1 MQSSPGSS
9 NGGSG
14 GEDDGEAIFAEINI
28 TPLTDVF
35 IVLLIIVMLVA
46 SSMVEAERAEAAK
59 TILSERAMEIQTPK
73 GSGESAL
80 VPKDIVISILP
91 DGTVFLEEQQYAVA
105 QLAPRLAELK
115 GQNPT
120 GARVV
125 IRGDQKAEYQLIM
138 EVITQARMAG
148 LTDVAL
154 ASRAR

>member
-1 MQSSPGSS
+1 MQSSPGSA
-9 NGGSG
+9 NDG
-14 GEDDGEAIFAEINI
+14 GEDEGEAIFAEINI

-46 SSMVEAERAEAAK
+46 SSMVEAERAEATK
-59 TILSERAMEIQTPK
+59 TVLSERAMEIQTPK
-73 GSGESAL
+73 GAGESAL
-80 VPKDIVISILP
+80 IPKDIVISILP
-91 DGTVFLEEQQYAVA
+91 DGTVFLEDKQFAVSA
-105 QLAPRLAELK
+105 LAPRLAELK
-115 GQNPT
+115 AQNPA

>member
-1 MQSSPGSS
+1 MQSSPNSS
-9 NGGSG
+9 DD
-14 GEDDGEAIFAEINI
+14 GEDEAIFAEINI

-46 SSMVEAERAEAAK
+46 SSMVEAERDAAAK
-59 TILSERAMEIQTPK
+59 AVLSERAMEIQTPK

-91 DGTVFLEEQQYAVA
+91 DGTVFLEEKQYAVSE
-105 QLAPRLAELK
+105 LSPRLAQIK
-115 GQNPT
+115 GENPT

>member
-1 MQSSPGSS
+1 MQSGP
-9 NGGSG
+9 NNSG
-14 GEDDGEAIFAEINI
+14 DDSGEEGIFAEINV

-35 IVLLIIVMLVA
+35 LVLLIIFMLVA
-46 SSMVEAERAEAAK
+46 SSMVEAERAVATAK
-59 TILSERAMEIQTPK
+59 GIVSERAMEIQTPK

-91 DGTVFLEEQQYAVA
+91 DGTVFLEEQQLAVS
-105 QLAPRLAELK
+105 QLAPKLVELK
-115 GQNPT
+115 AQNPG

-138 EVITQARMAG
+138 EVISQARMAG